1 MLVSVYKDLVPC
13 ARDTEVNWISSLP
26 WAVVE
31 QWGSGEFFQE
41 VRRGASGDPRDH
53 LEEEHGW
60 CLQLVAPTPSPVRV
74 FPQEDICHG
83 CWEQDLHRHVQAVP
97 AVQSAGEAPPGGD
110 GEPPPKLL
118 RDLFGAS
125 QAFQTLCSG
134 PPPYFLSKRRM
145 VRGPVLRAPLMP
157 QIRSV
162 LPSSPPSPVCATH
175 AGVRT
180 CLYSLKV

>member
-1 MLVSVYKDLVPC
+1 MLLVSVYKDPVPC

-41 VRRGASGDPRDH
+41 VRRGASGDPRGH

-60 CLQLVAPTPSPVRV
+60 CLQLVAPTPSPALV

-97 AVQSAGEAPPGGD
+97 AVQSAGEAPPGGGMASLPPSSEGSFWGLPGLPDTLSWASPLFPVEEKD
-110 GEPPPKLL
+110 GEGSWAQSSPY
-118 RDLFGAS
+118 AS
-125 QAFQTLCSG
+125 DQICPALI
-134 PPPYFLSKRRM
+134 
-145 VRGPVLRAPLMP
+145 APLP
-157 QIRSV
+157 HVCHTCRGKD
-162 LPSSPPSPVCATH
+162 LP
-175 AGVRT
+175 
-180 CLYSLKV
+180 L